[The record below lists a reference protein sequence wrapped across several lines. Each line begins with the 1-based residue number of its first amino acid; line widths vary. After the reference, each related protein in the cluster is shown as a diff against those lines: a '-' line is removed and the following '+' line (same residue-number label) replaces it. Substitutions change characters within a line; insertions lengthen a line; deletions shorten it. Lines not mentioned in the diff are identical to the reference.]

1 MRSCN
6 DVCDEI
12 ISRLLSLGFEL
23 DPHTQD
29 HEQIFAALAECTLVR
44 NDTSICDRVI
54 RKLKEAGFAI
64 PNDHKAHRETLAAL
78 EKCCVLPNAEV
89 QVVVAL
95 EGGLVQD
102 VFAYTK
108 GALAD
113 AKQAALDKQ
122 YGLERDADGYVTT
135 ESDDQ
140 VITYVLP
147 LDKDV

>member
-12 ISRLLSLGFEL
+12 IGRLLALGFEL

-29 HEQIFAALAECTLVR
+29 HEQVFAALAECTLVR
-44 NDTSICDRVI
+44 NDTSVCNRVI
-54 RKLKEAGFAI
+54 RKLKEE
-64 PNDHKAHRETLAAL
+64 R
-78 EKCCVLPNAEV
+78 CCVLPKAEV

-135 ESDDQ
+135 ESANQ

-147 LDKDV
+147 LDKE